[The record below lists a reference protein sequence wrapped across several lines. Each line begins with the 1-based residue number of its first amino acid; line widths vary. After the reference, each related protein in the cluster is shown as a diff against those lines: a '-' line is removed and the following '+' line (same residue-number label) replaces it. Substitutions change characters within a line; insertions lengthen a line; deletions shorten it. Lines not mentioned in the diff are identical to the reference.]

1 MKRRVQRGLSVS
13 PEQNLRIK
21 ALSQRQQISEAA
33 VVRKLIDAALPFAE
47 SGHAIDHARL
57 ITLIEFTSLALD
69 TLINRLSPADAEPL
83 LQRAIANARTYH
95 APQG

>member
-13 PEQNLRIK
+13 PDQNQRIK
-21 ALSQRQQISEAA
+21 ALAVRQQISEAA

-47 SGHAIDHARL
+47 TGQAIDHGRL
-57 ITLIEFTSLALD
+57 ITLLEFASLALD
-69 TLINRLSPADAEPL
+69 TLIHRLSPADAEPL
-83 LQRAIANARTYH
+83 LERAIANARTYH